1 VAVIEIA
8 SSTDEDSNSVD
19 DIDSSSES
27 DRSLS
32 PALLLPAQGQIDVIF
47 NQKSFS
53 SLYSSN
59 LDANILFD
67 AFIDRLIDCIAKKAK
82 QSKDIIQRARKTY
95 RYIWMTKAKSQ

>member
-8 SSTDEDSNSVD
+8 SSTDEDSNSID
-19 DIDSSSES
+19 DIDSFSES

-59 LDANILFD
+59 LDTNISFN
-67 AFIDRLIDCIAKKAK
+67 AFIDRLIDYITKKAK
-82 QSKDIIQRARKTY
+82 QSKDIIQHARKTY
-95 RYIWMTKAKSQ
+95 RYI